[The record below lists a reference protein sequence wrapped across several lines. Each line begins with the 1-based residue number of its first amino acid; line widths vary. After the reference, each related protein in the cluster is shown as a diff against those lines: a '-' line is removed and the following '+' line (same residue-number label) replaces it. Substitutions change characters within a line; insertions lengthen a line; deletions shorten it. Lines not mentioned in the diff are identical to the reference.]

1 MKLATNLYAA
11 SSNTYCHHYIV
22 KVALRKNQE
31 QSKTGR
37 RPAQAGCWQCHPKGP
52 CRFQNARARLAVAVE
67 TVLFW
72 HPFCSACRS
81 GIAAHGQ
88 SATTPP
94 DPQLQ
99 SPTPGCCTRLPLR
112 QFLLNSALAA
122 NTSAAAVV
130 RWATIF
136 WEDSL
141 CEAECSG
148 LTVGCCAAVV
158 GTLRPTTHYTCFASM
173 SLFVGDA
180 LEAAAAVNDTSCG
193 CCTALLPAA
202 ASELLLCAA
211 AKLPLVVVWSAPMPP
226 PDHPDSDAARQSA
239 AMS

>member
-1 MKLATNLYAA
+1 MKLAINLYAA
-11 SSNTYCHHYIV
+11 SSITYCHHFIV
-22 KVALRKNQE
+22 KVALRNNQE
-31 QSKTGR
+31 HSKTGR
-37 RPAQAGCWQCHPKGP
+37 RPAQAGCWQCHPLGP
-52 CRFQNARARLAVAVE
+52 SACQHARARLAVAVE

-81 GIAAHGQ
+81 GIAARGQ

-99 SPTPGCCTRLPLR
+99 LPTPGCCTRLPL
-112 QFLLNSALAA
+112 QQCLLNSALAA

-130 RWATIF
+130 RWAAIF
-136 WEDSL
+136 WEHSL
-141 CEAECSG
+141 CEAKCSG
-148 LTVGCCAAVV
+148 LNVGCCAAVV
-158 GTLRPTTHYTCFASM
+158 GTLRPATPYTCFASM
-173 SLFVGDA
+173 SLFAGDA
-180 LEAAAAVNDTSCG
+180 LAAAVNDTSCG
-193 CCTALLPAA
+193 WRAALLPAA

-226 PDHPDSDAARQSA
+226 LDHPDSDAARQSA